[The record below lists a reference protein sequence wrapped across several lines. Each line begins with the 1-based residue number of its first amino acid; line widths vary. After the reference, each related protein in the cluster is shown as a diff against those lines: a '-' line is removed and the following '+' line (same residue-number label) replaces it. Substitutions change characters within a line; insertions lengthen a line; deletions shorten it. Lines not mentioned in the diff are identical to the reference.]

1 MKTEINI
8 NKIAE
13 QELIAHHTSRAI
25 IALESAISNLLD
37 TKTENE
43 VADILKME
51 AEMLEMY

>member
-13 QELIAHHTSRAI
+13 QELRAHHTSRAI
-25 IALESAISNLLD
+25 IALESAISCLLD